1 MNIVEIN
8 PGLIAVQ
15 FITFSVAIFLLWK
28 LFWKDLVLLIE
39 NRRKSIAD
47 DIEKAKNDRLEAEE
61 LNAALKESLDNL
73 DDHLRSVLL
82 SVSDE
87 SERMKTSI
95 IEKAHEEAKLIIQN
109 AREEIESEKEMIMT
123 DIREKTVELSIKL
136 AERILEDNIDESKN
150 DKMARD
156 FLKGLE

>member
-1 MNIVEIN
+1 
-8 PGLIAVQ
+8 
-15 FITFSVAIFLLWK
+15 
-28 LFWKDLVLLIE
+28 
-39 NRRKSIAD
+39 
-47 DIEKAKNDRLEAEE
+47 
-61 LNAALKESLDNL
+61 
-73 DDHLRSVLL
+73 
-82 SVSDE
+82 
-87 SERMKTSI
+87 MKTSI